1 MRARATVMPRATRV
15 GDAATTAPRHPAAAG
30 LWRKRPHAPWRGQSH
45 KAAAEVAAD
54 VEHVAVHR
62 YHALQYLG
70 WFDPAE
76 AARYGL
82 VDIDWSNARAQW
94 ARHRPMDDDA
104 RLATEVAM
112 VKANNPQTHVW
123 ICAPEHEAPCAAVTP
138 PPLTCRTEPP
148 AAPLLRPCG

>member
-1 MRARATVMPRATRV
+1 MLPLRLLATLLLPAYGASAPMLHGAGSHTRPPPKWQQTWNMSRSTVIMPCNT
-15 GDAATTAPRHPAAAG
+15 
-30 LWRKRPHAPWRGQSH
+30 S
-45 KAAAEVAAD
+45 
-54 VEHVAVHR
+54 
-62 YHALQYLG
+62 G

-112 VKANNPQTHVW
+112 VKAINPQTHVW